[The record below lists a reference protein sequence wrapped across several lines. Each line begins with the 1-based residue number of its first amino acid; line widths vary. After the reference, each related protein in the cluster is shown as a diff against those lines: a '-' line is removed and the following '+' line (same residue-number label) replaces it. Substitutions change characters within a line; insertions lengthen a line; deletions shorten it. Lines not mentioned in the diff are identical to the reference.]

1 MKKLLFLTAFAL
13 VFSPML
19 ANAETIL
26 VVDQNNVV
34 RQQIYT
40 QPMGQQI
47 VVQQPVYAQPQQVIV
62 QQPPQTVVVRQQAP
76 RTYYYDSVATGMLAG
91 FTGAVIGHALFGH
104 HHHHGGHH
112 HRR

>member
-1 MKKLLFLTAFAL
+1 MKKILFAIAFSL

-19 ANAETIL
+19 ANAETII
-26 VVDQNNVV
+26 VVDQNDVV

-40 QPMGQQI
+40 QPMGQQVVYTQPQQV
-47 VVQQPVYAQPQQVIV
+47 VVQQPAPI
-62 QQPPQTVVVRQQAP
+62 VVRQQAP

-91 FTGAVIGHALFGH
+91 FTGAVIGHALFGSH
-104 HHHHGGHH
+104 HHHHGRHHH

>member
-1 MKKLLFLTAFAL
+1 MKKLLFLMTFAL

-26 VVDQNNVV
+26 VVDQNNIV

-40 QPMGQQI
+40 QPMVQPV
-47 VVQQPVYAQPQQVIV
+47 VVQQPVYAQPQQVVV
-62 QQPPQTVVVRQQAP
+62 QQPPQTVIVRQQAP
-76 RTYYYDSVATGMLAG
+76 RTYYYDSAATAMFAG

-104 HHHHGGHH
+104 HHHGHH
-112 HRR
+112 HHRH

>member
-1 MKKLLFLTAFAL
+1 MKKILFAVAFSL
-13 VFSPML
+13 VFSPIL
-19 ANAETIL
+19 ANAETII

-40 QPMGQQI
+40 QPMGQQVI
-47 VVQQPVYAQPQQVIV
+47 YTQPQQVIV
-62 QQPPQTVVVRQQAP
+62 QQPSPVIVRQHAP
-76 RTYYYDSVATGMLAG
+76 RSYYYDSVATGIFAG

-112 HRR
+112 GRHHRR